1 MTYLL
6 VIWAFVGSV
15 HQSLPSKYEWR
26 PLGEFHQD
34 NWKREL
40 SAAEMCHAAA
50 KELGLTSD
58 KYRCVRNK

>member
-6 VIWAFVGSV
+6 VIWAFAGSA
-15 HQSLPSKYEWR
+15 HHTLPPKYEWR
-26 PLGEFHQD
+26 AIGEFHQD
-34 NWKREL
+34 NWERKL
-40 SAAEMCHAAA
+40 DAKQMCHAAA